1 MKKLITVFLCLCL
14 TLLCAMTALAANE
27 DVVLKDFETTSEEV
41 ETYMHF
47 NTGLLGYNPPYPAPS
62 YEIVDGVK
70 GKAVKTTIQKAEA
83 TPIANFFFDMDA
95 DTVGQTRRYFSV
107 WMDYQGSADGLFT
120 AYLAGNGMKC
130 YIRPQAFTL
139 YREDGTKVE
148 NLVYADAG
156 AAQWGTKDEPEQTT
170 CGVMIPAGFKG
181 YVCAEYKM
189 DNMVNVANWLPMLDA
204 LENAT
209 QVELDLRSTENLTWT
224 LDQLVLSDNLPV
236 EPAQST
242 ADVSV
247 LAYAAVSLLGGAA
260 LIVRKKR

>member
-27 DVVLKDFETTSEEV
+27 NVILKNFETTAEDV
-41 ETYMHF
+41 ETYMNF
-47 NTGLLGYNPPYPAPS
+47 NTGLLTYDPPFPTPS
-62 YEIVDGVK
+62 YEVVDGVK
-70 GKAVKTTIQKAEA
+70 GKAVKTIIQKAAA
-83 TPIANFFFDMDA
+83 TPIANFYLDMDTA
-95 DTVGQTRRYFSV
+95 GQTRRYFSV
-107 WMDYQGSADGLFT
+107 WMDYQSASDGLFT
-120 AYLAGNGMKC
+120 VYLGGNGMKC

-139 YREDGTKVE
+139 YREDGAKVE
-148 NLVYADAG
+148 NLAYGDAG

-189 DNMVNVANWLPMLDA
+189 DNLVNVANWAPMLDS
-204 LENAT
+204 LETAT
-209 QVELDLRSTENLTWT
+209 QVELDLRSNEDIAWT
-224 LDQLVLSDNLPV
+224 LDEMILSDELPI

-242 ADVSV
+242 ADPSV
-247 LAYAAVSLLGGAA
+247 FAFAAVSLLGGAA

>member
-27 DVVLKDFETTSEEV
+27 DVVLKDFETTAEEV
-41 ETYMHF
+41 EAYMHF
-47 NTGLLGYNPPYPAPS
+47 NTGLLTYDPPYPAPS
-62 YEIVDGVK
+62 YEVVDGVK
-70 GKAVKTTIQKAEA
+70 GKAVKTTIQKAAA
-83 TPIANFFFDMDA
+83 TPIANFFLDMDTA
-95 DTVGQTRRYFSV
+95 GQTRRSV

-120 AYLAGNGMKC
+120 AYFGGNGMKC
-130 YIRPQAFTL
+130 YIRPQSFVL

-148 NLVYADAG
+148 NLVYGDGG

-189 DNMVNVANWLPMLDA
+189 DNMVNVANWAPMLDA

-209 QVELDLRSTENLTWT
+209 QVELDLRSSENLTWT